1 MRAGAAQGVTK
12 HSRYDVY
19 RDASSAEDGSGPL
32 GSLIATNVSPLM
44 TELAVAQDSTK
55 LELQEPAWAMQTHA
69 GDEEDLRV
77 HIADDRRLVTLF
89 EEIHERMRSTT
100 ANTKEIVLVDKNTA
114 ELDIALDDSGQ
125 VVFNITN
132 DLCVQYGLTVMPYT
146 VPPTAGDVHP
156 VLQSAAHFYWHLRRS
171 NASKEQPLR
180 DMVEVEVYR
189 LQEAP
194 DPWVE
199 GSPSMYIPEDGAK
212 NLNVANAVDMVVDD
226 ALYGLI
232 IKNKGHVDL
241 YCSAYY
247 FDISDLSIS
256 KFIVSSTTQ
265 LHC

>member
-19 RDASSAEDGSGPL
+19 RDASSAEDESTPL

-44 TELAVAQDSTK
+44 TELVAAQDSTR

-89 EEIHERMRSTT
+89 EEIYERMNSTA
-100 ANTKEIVLVDKNTA
+100 ANTKQIVLVDKDTA

-156 VLQSAAHFYWHLRRS
+156 ILQSASFSCSRLR
-171 NASKEQPLR
+171 
-180 DMVEVEVYR
+180 
-189 LQEAP
+189 
-194 DPWVE
+194 
-199 GSPSMYIPEDGAK
+199 SP
-212 NLNVANAVDMVVDD
+212 
-226 ALYGLI
+226 
-232 IKNKGHVDL
+232 
-241 YCSAYY
+241 CS
-247 FDISDLSIS
+247 L
-256 KFIVSSTTQ
+256 
-265 LHC
+265 